1 MAHLEAGWP
10 VSRRP
15 TRSGVLFAKS
25 RRSKKPR
32 EQSGFAA
39 FARLLADLL
48 PQKPRDLPRMAQI
61 AASEKMGKALDILI
75 GQL

>member
-1 MAHLEAGWP
+1 
-10 VSRRP
+10 
-15 TRSGVLFAKS
+15 VLFAK
-25 RRSKKPR
+25 RRRRKKPGD
-32 EQSGFAA
+32 QSGLAA

-48 PQKPRDLPRMAQI
+48 PEKTRDLPRMAQI